1 MANHDATGDTLQH
14 PLTNR
19 NLPETVLTSNLYPS
33 QTYMFKPYTSHM
45 TAVLY
50 WDPLFTPTSQYL
62 DNRKRQTNSHQENS

>member
-1 MANHDATGDTLQH
+1 MANHDATGDNLQH

-50 WDPLFTPTSQYL
+50 
-62 DNRKRQTNSHQENS
+62 